1 MFKEWSIYENE
12 LKKNQIECIDLETN
26 LDIKKLPK
34 LGFLRSRFTY
44 ILTYLFSIIR
54 LHKFLKKEDIKFSK
68 SKDQIWKEVF
78 SKKMTSNKQES
89 KIFSLHSF
97 FPQKRISYAVAATV
111 LVLLG
116 VTYFNIRTTH

>member
-1 MFKEWSIYENE
+1 MKVYYWCPFINPVATVTAVLNSIISLNKFSKNKYEYKIINVFKEWSIYENE

-54 LHKFLKKEDIKFSK
+54 LHKFF
-68 SKDQIWKEVF
+68 
-78 SKKMTSNKQES
+78 
-89 KIFSLHSF
+89 LHSN
-97 FPQKRISYAVAATV
+97 T
-111 LVLLG
+111 G
-116 VTYFNIRTTH
+116 